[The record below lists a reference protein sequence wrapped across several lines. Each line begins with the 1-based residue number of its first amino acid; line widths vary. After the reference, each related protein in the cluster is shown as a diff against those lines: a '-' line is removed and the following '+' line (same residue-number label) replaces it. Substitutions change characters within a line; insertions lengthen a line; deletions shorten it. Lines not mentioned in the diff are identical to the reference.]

1 MCPNLAQFGANMGSV
16 WSQNDRLWA
25 HLNPFW
31 IKFGATVGP
40 YIHMSILYS
49 PCSTVYVFL
58 GPYSTVHTSIAHRIF
73 LHKQTRP
80 QQYQLQSLSA
90 VFCESTIAS
99 CSLPTVYCH
108 QPAAHRFLLITYCPV
123 PGPAECAERLNPP
136 PLPLGKSWR
145 VESTAEVRMCQSQ
158 ICRSLTPSKSSPA
171 PPHIPPGRP
180 KTTVPPIFVIF
191 ISLGTRRAK

>member
-1 MCPNLAQFGANMGSV
+1 M
-16 WSQNDRLWA
+16 
-25 HLNPFW
+25 
-31 IKFGATVGP
+31 GP

-80 QQYQLQSLSA
+80 QQYQLQSLPA
-90 VFCESTIAS
+90 ALCESTIAS

-108 QPAAHRFLLITYCPV
+108 QPAAHRFLLITYCPL

-136 PLPLGKSWR
+136 PLPYGKSWR
-145 VESTAEVRMCQSQ
+145 VESTAQVRNCKSQ
-158 ICRSLTPSKSSPA
+158 ICRSLTPLKSPPSAPAHSARPPQNMRGPGFYDFQKTLASAERAEKTYSPWNLLR
-171 PPHIPPGRP
+171 IWIECVFF
-180 KTTVPPIFVIF
+180 KTMLP
-191 ISLGTRRAK
+191 A